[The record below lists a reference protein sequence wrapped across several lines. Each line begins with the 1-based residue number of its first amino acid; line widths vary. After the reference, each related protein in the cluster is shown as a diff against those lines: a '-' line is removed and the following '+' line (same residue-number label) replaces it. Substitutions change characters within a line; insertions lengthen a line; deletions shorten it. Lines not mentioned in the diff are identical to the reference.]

1 MSALV
6 ESTVAEFQ
14 ERVSADGYSVELSE
28 HPKNVHASVDRE
40 ALSRALW
47 NLLDNAVKYSPESRA
62 VHVELTREAGRVS
75 ITVRDH
81 GIGIP
86 ADEQRTIF
94 DRFVRGSESKSRR
107 IHGTGIGLAMVRQIV
122 QAHGGEVDVVSEP
135 GRGSVFTIRLP
146 AELPSHHERAATS
159 DAASPAQVTRT

>member
-1 MSALV
+1 M
-6 ESTVAEFQ
+6 
-14 ERVSADGYSVELSE
+14 
-28 HPKNVHASVDRE
+28 
-40 ALSRALW
+40 SRALW

-62 VHVELTREAGRVS
+62 VHVELTREAGRAS

-94 DRFVRGSESKSRR
+94 DRFVRGTESKSRR

-122 QAHGGEVDVVSEP
+122 RAHGGEVDLVSEP
-135 GRGSVFTIRLP
+135 GRGSSFTIRLP
-146 AELPSHHERAATS
+146 VEPPSLDEREAAPEG
-159 DAASPAQVTRT
+159 ASRAQVAKS